1 MLLKMTEVSNQDEK
15 RRELLITAGQLA
27 AILAGI
33 AAILLAVTTFLS
45 FVSDECQRGAPFMP
59 QLFVCFPAK

>member
-1 MLLKMTEVSNQDEK
+1 MTEVSNQGGK

-33 AAILLAVTTFLS
+33 AAIFLAVTTSLT
-45 FVSDECQRGAPFMP
+45 FVSNECQRGTPFMP
-59 QLFVCFPAK
+59 QLFVCFQAR

>member
-1 MLLKMTEVSNQDEK
+1 MTEVSNQDEK

-33 AAILLAVTTFLS
+33 AGILLAVTTFLS

>member
-1 MLLKMTEVSNQDEK
+1 MSEVSNPDEK

-33 AAILLAVTTFLS
+33 AGILLAVTTFLS

>member
-1 MLLKMTEVSNQDEK
+1 MTEVSKQDGK

-33 AAILLAVTTFLS
+33 AAIFLAVTTSLT
-45 FVSDECQRGAPFMP
+45 FVSNECQSGTPFMP
-59 QLFVCFPAK
+59 QLFVCFQAR

>member
-1 MLLKMTEVSNQDEK
+1 MTEVSNPDAK